1 MWRGWVSRRA
11 GLWEQAVQSMQAA
24 LKLNP
29 RVHFNWHEYAS
40 TLMYL
45 HRYEEAMTAVKQAR
59 VLDPDSYWGKM
70 TEARIV
76 LQQSGDTQAGLQ
88 LMTGAQRISDYD
100 VFETYLLVNIL
111 ARRYDDALEAARSL
125 STKLE
130 IGKGLITLR
139 EDWAAQ
145 ILYFMGKA
153 DEAGQAAAAA
163 LFRLKGLSAELGE
176 DYRIDLAVARIR
188 ALQGAARDE
197 VRTLVEKAKSA
208 TPEDHLAEFQT
219 RYTYAQIFAIAG
231 MTTDAIEVL
240 ESLLPPPSNT
250 SVFRI
255 DLDPAF
261 DGIRDDPEFITMME
275 RNQ

>member
-11 GLWEQAVQSMQAA
+11 GLWEEAVESMQAA

-40 TLMYL
+40 TLTYL
-45 HRYEEAMTAVKQAR
+45 HRYEDAMTAVKQAR
-59 VLDPDSYWGKM
+59 ALDPDSFWGKM
-70 TEARIV
+70 TEARLV
-76 LQQSGDTQAGLQ
+76 LQQSGDTQAALQ
-88 LMTGAQRISDYD
+88 LLSGAQLISDYD
-100 VFETYLLVNIL
+100 VFETFLLVNIL
-111 ARRYDDALEAARSL
+111 ARRYDDALETARNL
-125 STKLE
+125 SNELE
-130 IGKGLITLR
+130 IQKGLITLR

-153 DEAGQAAAAA
+153 DEARQAAAAA

-176 DYRIDLAVARIR
+176 DYRIDVAVARIR
-188 ALQGAARDE
+188 ALQGAAQDE
-197 VRTLVEKAKSA
+197 IRTLVEKAKSS
-208 TPEDHLAEFQT
+208 TPEDSLSEFQT

-231 MTTDAIEVL
+231 MATNAIAVL

-261 DGIRDDPEFITMME
+261 DGIREDPEFIAMME
-275 RNQ
+275 RNR